1 MPACYPTGTYGK
13 VYKALPI
20 STIPTDRPDDL
31 PLPPIVAIKKFKP
44 DKEGDVI
51 TYTGLSQSA
60 IREISLNREL
70 SRGFVLHKAQKMKGR
85 VTAIKRLR
93 GKSAALEIERQLEA
107 YPSDS
112 ESQQED
118 RPLAA
123 RVAKDADQDRKE
135 DGHNREHDL
144 PPCENFARLVEVILE
159 EKSVY
164 MVFEYAEHD
173 LLVSSLP
180 RVRILVQA
188 YRVRGLRTIITAN
201 HSSSSPGIARQHTY
215 PDPQIPP
222 ASTPHRHGA
231 STRPQYHPS

>member
-1 MPACYPTGTYGK
+1 MQPGVASSQSTRSSASSPPVGNVLSTYIVDSPLKIHIGTYGK

-20 STIPTDRPDDL
+20 SSTLIDKPDEP

-44 DKEGDVI
+44 DKEGDIV

-70 SRGFVLHKAQKMKGR
+70 SRGVVLHRAGKG
-85 VTAIKRLR
+85 VTAVRVRQDDPAAELEKRLQ
-93 GKSAALEIERQLEA
+93 E

-112 ESQQED
+112 ESEVD
-118 RPLAA
+118 RPLASMA
-123 RVAKDADQDRKE
+123 QEVRRISQGTADLE
-135 DGHNREHDL
+135 DGTL

-173 LLVSSLP
+173 LLVRPLTSSYL
-180 RVRILVQA
+180 L
-188 YRVRGLRTIITAN
+188 
-201 HSSSSPGIARQHTY
+201 
-215 PDPQIPP
+215 D
-222 ASTPHRHGA
+222 
-231 STRPQYHPS
+231 